1 MTDTILAPVMWV
13 VAWIMNLIHK
23 VLAFVGMSDGPGPAW
38 VVAIL
43 GLTVV
48 VRLLV
53 LPLYNRQIRSS
64 RQMQILQ
71 PEIKKIQKKYK
82 GKRDQ
87 VSLRRQQEELQA
99 LYRKHGTSQFA
110 SCLPMLVQMPIL
122 FSLYRVLYA
131 FPAIAEGKRGAL
143 GPITKQIATDFENST
158 VFGAPLSSSFRVA
171 EDAGSAATNVR
182 VVAAILVLF
191 MSVTMFFTQRQ
202 LTMKNMPD
210 SAMDSSNPMFRTQ
223 KIMMYGMPVVYLF
236 MGSVFQIGVLVYW
249 VAGNIWNMGQQAGFI
264 RHNPTP
270 GSQAYREREKR
281 LREKRRREGL
291 SGDEIAQ
298 LEAEEARKNGG
309 QRVQPLSKERAK
321 KAGIRPGDSLV
332 SPYPADRDADE
343 SGEQEEASES
353 AEVRG
358 KDGLTDAERARK
370 RYERRQ
376 AERARSRA
384 KQANRKK
391 RAQQNQKKRNF

>member
-122 FSLYRVLYA
+122 F
-131 FPAIAEGKRGAL
+131 
-143 GPITKQIATDFENST
+143 
-158 VFGAPLSSSFRVA
+158 
-171 EDAGSAATNVR
+171 
-182 VVAAILVLF
+182 
-191 MSVTMFFTQRQ
+191 
-202 LTMKNMPD
+202 
-210 SAMDSSNPMFRTQ
+210 
-223 KIMMYGMPVVYLF
+223 
-236 MGSVFQIGVLVYW
+236 
-249 VAGNIWNMGQQAGFI
+249 
-264 RHNPTP
+264 
-270 GSQAYREREKR
+270 
-281 LREKRRREGL
+281 
-291 SGDEIAQ
+291 
-298 LEAEEARKNGG
+298 
-309 QRVQPLSKERAK
+309 
-321 KAGIRPGDSLV
+321 
-332 SPYPADRDADE
+332 
-343 SGEQEEASES
+343 
-353 AEVRG
+353 
-358 KDGLTDAERARK
+358 
-370 RYERRQ
+370 
-376 AERARSRA
+376 
-384 KQANRKK
+384 
-391 RAQQNQKKRNF
+391 